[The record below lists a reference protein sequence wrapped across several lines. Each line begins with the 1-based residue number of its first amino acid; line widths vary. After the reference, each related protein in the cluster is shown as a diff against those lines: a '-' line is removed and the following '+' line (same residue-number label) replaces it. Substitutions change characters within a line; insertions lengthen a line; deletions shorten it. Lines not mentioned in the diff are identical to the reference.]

1 MRKIYTALCA
11 MAVATMAMAQQQQ
24 VPNGG
29 FEEEWGNC
37 VPWTFYGSED
47 KYGELSEVVTG
58 TTPASWTISN
68 VAGMASYYEAPMGLG
83 ATVVGE
89 KLEGGYGESAAAVK
103 LTNTPNPFMA
113 AQIVPA
119 YITLGTSWSTAN
131 PGFGAE
137 DITISNSDGGA
148 FGGMEFTDRPKGIE
162 FMYKRSRGE
171 SKPDEQ
177 TTIVA
182 YLWKGH
188 WTQKDVPV
196 TIYMGGEP
204 ICKDM
209 VDRDRCVLGMDMT
222 GCQGGEVTASDDAKL
237 IAKIVATITENTE
250 EWTKFSANFEYL
262 SDETPEMMN
271 IIIASGD
278 YFGGASVVGKDN
290 SLTIDDV
297 KFVYDEVAEEPEGD
311 KYNGTLSID
320 LSQFLGMPD
329 PEVIDNQNLNIIST
343 EENKC
348 TIAIYNLV
356 FGGGSLGDIVV
367 PNVAVTE
374 ANGTKS
380 YDGEGD
386 VKLLGGIEAKA
397 HVFGTE
403 DANGNISLKIDVSC
417 NSDTPNI
424 FVTYNGK
431 KASTAGISAIE
442 ADENAPAEYYD
453 MRGIRHNADSLA
465 PGLYIKRQG
474 AKATKVLVK

>member
-11 MAVATMAMAQQQQ
+11 LALSTMAFAQQQ

-37 VPWTFYGSED
+37 VPWTFDGNN
-47 KYGELSEVVTG
+47 GNLSTFVVG
-58 TTPASWTISN
+58 TTPSDWTISN
-68 VAGMASYYEAPMGLG
+68 VAGMVSGSVGLG
-83 ATVVGE
+83 ATTVGE
-89 KLEGGYGESAAAVK
+89 KLEGGYGESATAVK

-131 PGFGAE
+131 PTFGFGG
-137 DITISNSDGGA
+137 ITINNSDGGA
-148 FGGMEFTDRPKGIE
+148 FGGIEFTGRPKSIE

-177 TTIVA
+177 STIVA

-188 WTQKDVPV
+188 WTQKDV
-196 TIYMGGEP
+196 TSIIYMAGEP
-204 ICKDM
+204 VVKDM

-222 GCQGGEVTASDDAKL
+222 GCQGGEVTASEDAEL
-237 IAKIVATITENTE
+237 IGKIVAKITENTD
-250 EWTKFSANFEYL
+250 EWTKFSADFEYF
-262 SDETPEMMN
+262 SDATPEMMN

-278 YFGGASVVGKDN
+278 YFGGASVVGADN
-290 SLTIDDV
+290 SLIVDDV
-297 KFVYDEVAEEPEGD
+297 KLVYDEVAEEPAGD
-311 KYNGTLSID
+311 NYNGTLSID
-320 LSQFLGMPD
+320 LSQFLGMPN
-329 PEVIDNQNLNIIST
+329 PEVIENQNLNITST
-343 EENKC
+343 DENKC

-356 FGGGSLGDIVV
+356 FGGAPLGDIVV
-367 PNVAVTE
+367 PDVAVTE

-424 FVTYNGK
+424 FVTYNGVNK
-431 KASTAGISAIE
+431 SAGISAVE
-442 ADENAPAEYYD
+442 ADANAPVEYYD
-453 MRGIRHNADSLA
+453 MRGIRHNAESLA

-474 AKATKVLVK
+474 NKATKVVVK